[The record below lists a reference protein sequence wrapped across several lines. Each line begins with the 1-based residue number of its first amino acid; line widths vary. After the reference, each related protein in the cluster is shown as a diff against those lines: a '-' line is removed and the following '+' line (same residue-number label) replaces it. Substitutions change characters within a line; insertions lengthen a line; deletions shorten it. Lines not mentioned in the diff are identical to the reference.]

1 MQIFGFEIKRK
12 EDAPQLQ
19 SVVPPSPAD
28 TGATVINTGVN
39 AGGYYG
45 MVMDLEGVIKNE
57 NDLIRR
63 YREVSQYSDC
73 DAAIEDIVNEAIVA
87 DEDRRSVEIV
97 LDEVNVSENIKKKI
111 REEFDNILKILKFNE
126 RAHETFR
133 AWYIDGR
140 IYYQV
145 LIDEQN
151 VKRGIVEL
159 RYIDP
164 RKIRRIKNVKKERTP
179 QGVEVVKEVEEY
191 YLYNDKGIT
200 EQTTH
205 GVKLALDS
213 VVYVPSGFTD
223 PNTGMAMSYLHKAI
237 KPVNQLKMI
246 EDSLVI
252 YRISRAPER
261 RIFYVDVGNL
271 PKLKAEQY
279 VSDIMNKFRNK
290 IVYDATTGET
300 RDDRRHLS
308 MMEDFWMPRR
318 EGGKGTE
325 ITTLPGGQNLG
336 EIQDIEYF
344 QNKLYHAL
352 NVPVSR
358 LQQQQGFSIGRS
370 QEINRD
376 EIKFNKF
383 IVRLRKKF
391 SILFSNALRVQLI
404 AKGVITPDDW
414 DDIVHNIKYDYIED
428 NHYAELR
435 DAEIMQA
442 RMGLLQV
449 IDPYVGK
456 YYSMEWAKKNVLRM
470 DKDEIKEIDKQISS
484 EQKQQLEIANMQ
496 GEVQA
501 AMQQPAMD
509 AQAEMQQ
516 QQAQQ
521 QMDMQSQQQP
531 QTAAQDTGDQ
541 TQQDTA
547 KSTKVT
553 KLKTGTWPN

>member
-12 EDAPQLQ
+12 EEAQLP
-19 SVVPPSPAD
+19 SVVPPSPQE
-28 TGATVINTGVN
+28 TGATVVNTGVN

-73 DAAIEDIVNEAIVA
+73 DAAIEDIINEAIVA
-87 DEDRRSVEIV
+87 DEDRNSVEIV
-97 LDEVNVSENIKKKI
+97 LDEVPVSDNIKNKI
-111 REEFDNILKILKFNE
+111 REEFGNILKILKFNE

-140 IYYQV
+140 LYYQI
-145 LIDEQN
+145 LIDEN
-151 VKRGIVEL
+151 NIKNGIVEL

-164 RKIRRIKNVKKERTP
+164 RKIRRIKNIKKERTS

-200 EQTTH
+200 EQTTQ
-205 GVKLALDS
+205 GVKLGLDS
-213 VVYVPSGFTD
+213 VVYCPSGFID

-344 QNKLYHAL
+344 QNKLYMSL
-352 NVPVSR
+352 NVPISR
-358 LQQQQGFSIGRS
+358 LQQSQGFSIGRS

-391 SILFSNALRVQLI
+391 NALFNGALRVQLI

-414 DDIVHNIKYDYIED
+414 DEISYNIKYDYLED

-435 DAEIMQA
+435 DAEILQS
-442 RMGLLQV
+442 RMNLLQSV
-449 IDPYVGK
+449 DPFIGK
-456 YYSMEWAKKNVLRM
+456 YYSMDWAKRNILRM
-470 DKDEIKEIDKQISS
+470 DKDEVKEMDKQISK
-484 EQKQQLEIANMQ
+484 EQKQMLEIAQQQ
-496 GEVQA
+496 GQVQLA
-501 AMQQPAMD
+501 QQQPMMD
-509 AQAEMQQ
+509 AQAEQQ
-516 QQAQQ
+516 QQAMQQ
-521 QMDMQSQQQP
+521 Q
-531 QTAAQDTGDQ
+531 AAQTPADNAAADQ
-541 TQQDTA
+541 GSQEEPQQDTQPTQSKGKPA
-547 KSTKVT
+547 KA
-553 KLKTGTWPN
+553 TGWPN

>member
-12 EDAPQLQ
+12 EEVQPLQ
-19 SVVPPSPAD
+19 SVVPPSPIE
-28 TGATVINTGVN
+28 TGATVVNTGVN

-87 DEDRRSVEIV
+87 DEDRNSVEIV
-97 LDEVNVSENIKKKI
+97 LDEVNLSENIKNKI
-111 REEFDNILKILKFNE
+111 REEFNNILKILKFNE

-140 IYYQV
+140 LYYQI
-145 LIDEQN
+145 LIDENN
-151 VKRGIVEL
+151 VKGGIVEL

-164 RKIRRIKNVKKERTP
+164 RKIRRIKNIKKERTAG
-179 QGVEVVKEVEEY
+179 GVEVVKEVEEY

-200 EQTTH
+200 EQTTQ
-205 GVKLALDS
+205 GVKLGLDS
-213 VVYVPSGFTD
+213 VVYCPSGFMD

-344 QNKLYHAL
+344 QNKLYMSL
-352 NVPVSR
+352 NVPISR
-358 LQQQQGFSIGRS
+358 LQQSQGFSIGRS

-414 DDIVHNIKYDYIED
+414 DEISYNIKYDYLED

-435 DAEIMQA
+435 DAEIMQS
-442 RMGLLQV
+442 RMNLLQV
-449 IDPYVGK
+449 VDPFIGK
-456 YYSMEWAKKNVLRM
+456 YYSMDWAKRNILRM
-470 DKDEIKEIDKQISS
+470 DKDEIKEMDKQIAK
-484 EQKQQLEIANMQ
+484 EQKQMIGIANQQ
-496 GEVQA
+496 GEIQL
-501 AMQQPAMD
+501 AMQQPMMD
-509 AQAEMQQ
+509 AQQEQQQQAMQQ
-516 QQAQQ
+516 QQAAQE
-521 QMDMQSQQQP
+521 QQP
-531 QTAAQDTGDQ
+531 AEQEPAAD
-541 TQQDTA
+541 QQDQQDSQPKA
-547 KSTKVT
+547 KGKSAKQS
-553 KLKTGTWPN
+553 GWPN